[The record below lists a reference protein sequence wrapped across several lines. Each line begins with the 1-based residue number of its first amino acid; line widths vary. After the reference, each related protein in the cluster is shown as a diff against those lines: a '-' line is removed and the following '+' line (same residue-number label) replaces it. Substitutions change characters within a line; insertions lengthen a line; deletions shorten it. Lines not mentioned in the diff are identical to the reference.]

1 MHTVWKG
8 SISFGLVNIPIRMFT
23 ATEERDI
30 RFRQLHK
37 DCHTPIRYVKMCPT
51 CNREVEQGEIVRGF
65 EYQQGS
71 FVIVED
77 DDLEKITPETRKTIE
92 ILDFV
97 DLTEIDPIYFDKS
110 YYLAPQETG
119 EKAYKLL
126 REAME
131 NTNRIAVAHITIRNR
146 QSLAVVRIYQGCLVL
161 ETIYYPDEVR
171 AVSLIPALPGENVQ
185 VSDTEQKMAEEL
197 INSMAAPFQPEKYTD
212 EYRAQLHELIEKKL
226 EGQEVAVAP
235 AAPRA
240 NVIDLMQ
247 ALQASLASAG
257 GEKPLMPGNVATTPT
272 PDLEQKP
279 LFTQVE
285 GDRQVTSIKKRAKRK
300 AATT

>member
-23 ATEERDI
+23 ATEERDV

-37 DCHTPIRYVKMCPT
+37 ECHTPIRYVKTCPT
-51 CNREVEQGEIVRGF
+51 CDREVEAGEIVRAF

-71 FVIVED
+71 FVIID
-77 DDLEKITPETRKTIE
+77 DEDLEKITPETRKTIE

-97 DLTEIDPIYFDKS
+97 DLAEIDPIYFDKS
-110 YYLAPQETG
+110 YYLSPQDTG
-119 EKAYKLL
+119 EKAYSLL
-126 REAME
+126 RSAME
-131 NTNRIAVAHITIRNR
+131 HTGKIAVAHITIRNR

-171 AVSLIPALPGENVQ
+171 AVAQVPALPSQDVKLSE
-185 VSDTEQKMAEEL
+185 TETRMAEEL
-197 INSMAAPFQPEKYTD
+197 IKSMATAFQPEKYTD
-212 EYRAQLHELIEKKL
+212 EYRQQLHNLIEKKL
-226 EGQEVAVAP
+226 EGQEVATAP

-247 ALQASLASAG
+247 ALQASLAAAG
-257 GEKPLMPGNVATTPT
+257 VADTPAPVETTPSPAAKQSGQDVKLT
-272 PDLEQKP
+272 EDTTKG
-279 LFTQVE
+279 T
-285 GDRQVTSIKKRAKRK
+285 VTTTRRKRK
-300 AATT
+300 AK